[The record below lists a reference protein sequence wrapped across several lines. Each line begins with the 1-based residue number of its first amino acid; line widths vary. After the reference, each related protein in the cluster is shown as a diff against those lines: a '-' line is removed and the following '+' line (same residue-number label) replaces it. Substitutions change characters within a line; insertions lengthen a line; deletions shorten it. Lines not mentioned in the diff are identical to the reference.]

1 MIGGAANVA
10 LYVIKHSDGAG
21 LKSAKKVGRD
31 IMKRFIATALTAAV
45 FSAGSA
51 LAQQTPAP
59 QAPQPF
65 AVGPPLGV
73 TTDGKTTPISSNV
86 KVFGSVVS
94 AESCVYDANRKLIM
108 TINRG
113 AGQKEVPNDAWV
125 SLHNSDGSVNT
136 PRWIGATRNGGLVLN
151 QPFGSAVQNGK
162 LYIADSDGDTADGA
176 KRVSVVRMFDM
187 TTGAPAGQHVTPDSP
202 WLNGLAV
209 AKDGTI
215 YGSQTVAVDGGKE
228 KIFKITADGKS
239 SVFLEGAPLS
249 RPNGVAIDNDGN
261 IVVVNMGDTAVMTFS
276 PAGKLLKTEQSAQ
289 AGSDG
294 IVVLADGTKIVNS
307 VTLGGVSVIKPG
319 KPAELVATG
328 IPGAASAC
336 YDTGAKQL
344 VIPMNANNALGF
356 LKVQ

>member
-1 MIGGAANVA
+1 MKLVLANAMAVA
-10 LYVIKHSDGAG
+10 L
-21 LKSAKKVGRD
+21 LCSA
-31 IMKRFIATALTAAV
+31 
-45 FSAGSA
+45 SA
-51 LAQQTPAP
+51 LAQTPTPAP

-65 AVGPPLGV
+65 ATGPALGV

-86 KVFGSVVS
+86 KVYGSVVS
-94 AESCVYDANRKLIM
+94 AESCVYDPARKLIL
-108 TINRG
+108 TVNRG
-113 AGQKEVPNDAWV
+113 ATQKEVPNDAWV
-125 SLHNSDGSVNT
+125 SLHNPDGSVHT
-136 PRWIGATRNGGLVLN
+136 PRWIGVNRNGLVLN

-176 KRVSVVRMFDM
+176 KRISVVRMFDLA
-187 TTGAPAGQHVTPDSP
+187 TGAPAGEHVTPETP

-228 KIFKITADGKS
+228 RIFKITPDGKS

-261 IVVVNMGDTAVMTFS
+261 IVVVNMGDTAVLTFS
-276 PAGKLLKTEQSAQ
+276 PAGKLVKTEQAAQ

-294 IVVLADGTKIVNS
+294 VVILGDGTKLVNS
-307 VTLGGVSVIKPG
+307 VTLGGVSRIRPG
-319 KPAELVATG
+319 KAAELIATG

-336 YDTGAKQL
+336 YDTAGKQL
-344 VIPMNANNALGF
+344 VIPMNQHNALAF
-356 LKVQ
+356 VKVQ

>member
-1 MIGGAANVA
+1 M
-10 LYVIKHSDGAG
+10 
-21 LKSAKKVGRD
+21 KK
-31 IMKRFIATALTAAV
+31 FIATALTAVV
-45 FSAGSA
+45 FGAGSA

-65 AVGPPLGV
+65 AVGSPLGV
-73 TTDGKTTPISSNV
+73 TADGKTTPLSSNV

-125 SLHNSDGSVNT
+125 SLHNPDGSVHT

-176 KRVSVVRMFDM
+176 KRISVVRMFDM
-187 TTGAPAGQHVTPDSP
+187 ATGAPAGQHFVPDSP
-202 WLNGLAV
+202 WFNGLAV

-215 YGSQTVAVDGGKE
+215 YGSQTGSADGATPA
-228 KIFKITADGKS
+228 KIFKVTADGKA

-261 IVVVNMGDTAVMTFS
+261 VVIVNMGDTAVLTFS
-276 PAGKLLKTEQSAQ
+276 PAGKLVKTEQSAQ

-319 KPAELVATG
+319 KPAELIATG

-336 YDTGAKQL
+336 YVAGAKQL
-344 VIPMNANNALGF
+344 VIPMNANNALAF
-356 LKVQ
+356 VKVQ